1 MWLSDGYNKNGGQ
14 YIEVEI
20 QDDGP
25 AFHGISQTHGMQVRC
40 VKNNLRDILSKV
52 SVHPDG

>member
-1 MWLSDGYNKNGGQ
+1 VWLSDGYNKNGGQ